1 MTTAILYHQVKPGVD
16 CPDGIAAAYITQK
29 GLIKLDEPE
38 NNPIDIIGCVYG
50 EEPPNV
56 ENYDRIIIVD
66 FSFSR
71 STIEQWG
78 QSKKIVVLID
88 HHKTA
93 LEMLGDISTFSE
105 IFDPTHVD
113 ININLQE
120 CGATLAWKYY
130 FNPNTVPA
138 VFEYTRDRDLW
149 NFELPRSEEIH
160 EAIANLRYKISDLAR
175 SIDIDPQPLLFAL
188 FDSLVPLTQEEL
200 IDKLSLLGA
209 KLLAP
214 KRERIAAAASRFR
227 WANLPNPQIYTDR
240 IPVVDC
246 NPNGSEDRLVSDI
259 CAKLYRDLC
268 PDAAFVACITSDGKW
283 SLRSNKHGSDFDVS
297 AIAQHYGGGGHKN
310 AAGFTP
316 TKSA

>member
-16 CPDGIAAAYITQK
+16 CPDGIAAAYIAYRKMPFPHSTD
-29 GLIKLDEPE
+29 L
-38 NNPIDIIGCVYG
+38 IGCVYG
-50 EEPPNV
+50 EEPPNL
-56 ENYDRIIIVD
+56 ENYRNIVIVD
-66 FSFSR
+66 FSFDQA
-71 STIEQWG
+71 TIKQWAETK
-78 QSKKIVVLID
+78 SIVLLD

-93 LEMLGDISTFSE
+93 LEMLGDVSTFSGRIYSE
-105 IFDPTHVD
+105 IDLT
-113 ININLQE
+113 E
-120 CGATLAWKYY
+120 CGATLTWKY
-130 FNPNTVPA
+130 FNASKQVP
-138 VFEYTRDRDLW
+138 VIFEYTKDRDLW
-149 NFELPRSEEIH
+149 NFELEQSEEIH

-188 FDSLVPLTQEEL
+188 FDSLVPLTQAEI
-200 IDKLSLLGA
+200 IDKLAPLGV

-214 KRERIAAAASRFR
+214 KREKIANAAARYNFTC
-227 WANLPNPQIYTDR
+227 LPYPPPSFYEDD
-240 IPVVDC
+240 IPVVECADD
-246 NPNGSEDRLVSDI
+246 GSEDRLVSDI
-259 CAKLYRDLC
+259 CAKLYRNLC